1 MPQFTIWITRNFFFF
16 LAMGLINKSHMLALL
31 QSATVCVLFLC
42 LLVLM
47 YLIIICNDQMLTMQ
61 KTGIKLYDFI
71 YKVIYVC
78 SFIRFG
84 DM

>member
-1 MPQFTIWITRNFFFF
+1 
-16 LAMGLINKSHMLALL
+16 MLS
-31 QSATVCVLFLC
+31 QKKKKKKKGATVCVLFLC

-47 YLIIICNDQMLTMQ
+47 YLIIICNSQMLTVQM
-61 KTGIKLYDFI
+61 TGIKLYDFL

-78 SFIRFG
+78 SFIRLG